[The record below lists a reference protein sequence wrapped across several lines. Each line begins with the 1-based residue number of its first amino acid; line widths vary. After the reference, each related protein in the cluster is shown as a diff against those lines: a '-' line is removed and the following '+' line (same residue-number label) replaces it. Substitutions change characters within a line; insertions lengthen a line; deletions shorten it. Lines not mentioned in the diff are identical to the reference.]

1 MNSKIKEL
9 SKDTIVY
16 GVSTILGKFLNFVLV
31 PFYTQV
37 FAPQAFG
44 VFGYFYSFQAFL
56 MVGLIF
62 GMDVAYMKYASQ
74 VEERDKR
81 HWYSTAFIAVLI
93 SSFFFSLAMIIFRVP
108 IINVLYGSTQYES
121 IIVLLAGIL
130 FFDVVSQVPFS
141 NLRLRRKTVKFASI
155 KLINIL
161 VNIAMNLILILVY
174 KMGIESIFIS
184 NLVASAVMFVI
195 LIPDIYKNC
204 SWRVNFEAFKK
215 MLKFGIPYLPA
226 SLAAMIVQVIDRP
239 LLKYLTNEKVLGV
252 YQANYKLGIFMMLFV
267 SMFQYAWQP
276 FFLINANE
284 KGAKELFSR
293 VLTFFLIIASFI
305 WVTISLFIEDFAKFQ
320 FYHGKTIIGSG
331 YLGGLVIVPV
341 ILLGYLFHGM
351 YVNFSAGVYIE
362 EKTKYYPI
370 VTGIGAILNVVV
382 NITLIPVWGM
392 MGAAIA
398 TLVAYMCMAAGLF
411 IVTQKFYHVQYEY
424 RKIISILAIIFVTGS
439 VYYYM
444 YSINAL
450 NLPYKFLILLGF
462 ILLMVLLRVVRIN
475 EIKSITRKLIRR

>member
-1 MNSKIKEL
+1 MQNKIKEL

-37 FAPQAFG
+37 FPPDQFG

-56 MVGLIF
+56 IVGLIF
-62 GMDVAYMKYASQ
+62 GMDVAFMKYASLP
-74 VEERDKR
+74 EEDDKKK
-81 HWYSTAFIAVLI
+81 WYSTAFITLLI
-93 SSFFFSLAMIIFRVP
+93 SSFVFTLAMILFRSP
-108 IINVLYGSTQYES
+108 IINLLYGSTRYES
-121 IIVLLAGIL
+121 IIVYLAGIL
-130 FFDVVSQVPFS
+130 FFDVICQVPFS
-141 NLRLRRKTVKFASI
+141 SLRLRRRTIKFASI
-155 KLINIL
+155 KMINIF
-161 VNIAMNLILILVY
+161 VNIGMNLILILVF

-184 NLVASAVMFVI
+184 NLVASFIMFVL
-195 LIPDIYKNC
+195 LIPDILQNIK
-204 SWRVNFEAFKK
+204 WEINFTALKK
-215 MLKFGIPYLPA
+215 MLIFGIPYLPA

-239 LLKYLTNEKVLGV
+239 LLKFLADEKTLGI

-293 VLTFFLIIASFI
+293 VLTFFLITAGLI
-305 WVTISLFIEDFAKFQ
+305 WITLTLFIEDFARFEI
-320 FYHGKTIIGSG
+320 YHGKSLIGQEYLSG
-331 YLGGLVIVPV
+331 LIIVPV

-370 VTGIGAILNVVV
+370 VTGIGALINVVV
-382 NITLIPVWGM
+382 NLALIPVWGI

-398 TLVAYMCMAAGLF
+398 TLLSYMCMSLGLF
-411 IVTQKFYHVQYEY
+411 LVTQKFYHIEYEF
-424 RKIISILAIIFVTGS
+424 RKIFSILGTIFLTG
-439 VYYYM
+439 VIYYYL
-444 YSINAL
+444 YFINAL

-462 ILLMVLLRVVRIN
+462 ILLLILLKVVRVD
-475 EIKSITRKLIRR
+475 ELKSITRTIIKR